1 MVNLIRSQSRY
12 ASHPRQSVVSSSLTY
27 AIIAYIY
34 SYKLLSASHVLHS
47 LTYIHLSTIKIIHDS
62 LKAREVLVVS

>member
-1 MVNLIRSQSRY
+1 MQVI
-12 ASHPRQSVVSSSLTY
+12 HVSSPLTY

-34 SYKLLSASHVLHS
+34 LYKLSILASHVLRS

-62 LKAREVLVVS
+62 LRAREVLVVS